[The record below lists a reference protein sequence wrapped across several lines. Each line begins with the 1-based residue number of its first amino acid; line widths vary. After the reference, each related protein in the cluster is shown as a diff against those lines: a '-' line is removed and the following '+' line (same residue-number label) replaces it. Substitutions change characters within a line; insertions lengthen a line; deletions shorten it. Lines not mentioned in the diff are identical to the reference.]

1 MKLTAEKRVNIKN
14 DSGQVFPFQAQYVT
28 ARVFTADGYDYG
40 FLKAPEPRVL
50 AS

>member
-1 MKLTAEKRVNIKN
+1 MNKETRVGIKDN
-14 DSGQVFPFQAQYVT
+14 AGKVFLFQAQYVT

-50 AS
+50 TN